1 MKESLTQR
9 NGIVCRSCFKTID
22 LTTLEWKRFRHLSNP
37 YENMYG
43 TSELS
48 IKCPFCNQITR
59 HSRKEIKPIIDK
71 NETEQKFQKI
81 DKLRKE
87 NNKLILSLENEKK
100 KSYMLEGRLQEYRRR
115 YEADEPDTF
124 TSEVTE
130 DESS

>member
-87 NNKLILSLENEKK
+87 NNKLILSLENENNTLIK
-100 KSYMLEGRLQEYRRR
+100 YLYRIIRYGRRFKIR
-115 YEADEPDTF
+115 
-124 TSEVTE
+124 
-130 DESS
+130 